1 MKPRFE
7 TLEVS
12 NDAFGT
18 GCARRFW
25 GEPTYIVTPCHANNG
40 DPNLTALHY
49 NIIYGINIYIYM
61 YVYLNKHAHASQ
73 QLLWKFLGSACR
85 RSSVI
90 PDLDMAV
97 QDLRSTT
104 PAFPQAECSNLRWQG
119 SRFLGCHHHLRT
131 RFSITRWFII
141 YLSTWHL
148 FGSCILEDPKI
159 FEPQPDMICISHL
172 LDTFNVEFSK
182 CIWLPPCSR

>member
-1 MKPRFE
+1 
-7 TLEVS
+7 
-12 NDAFGT
+12 
-18 GCARRFW
+18 
-25 GEPTYIVTPCHANNG
+25 
-40 DPNLTALHY
+40 
-49 NIIYGINIYIYM
+49 M

-119 SRFLGCHHHLRT
+119 SRLLGCHHHLRT

-172 LDTFNVEFSK
+172 LDTFK
-182 CIWLPPCSR
+182 CWVFQMYLVATLFQVNLPGVILPGGCFWCPGCCRLDKFTHWSRGVLHGLWVQEPFFNRTRSRAS